1 MLTRLHFSP
10 QKDYLDLNQ
19 EPMKEVTYICSASK
33 KKFFQAFNQQ
43 LELCII
49 NFTLA
54 SYLLKLIFYLRNEN
68 IYSILL
74 QAIDFGG
81 VFNSAVFIYANIFSN
96 FSIDSLLA
104 QMQLIML
111 IKTIYF
117 ILSSFLPIEGFV
129 NTIFSPFSY
138 IHQIFHAHA
147 AKKLNNKYRDETGR
161 PISFIRMNASLG
173 NASFRSKE
181 YSNVSFMISN
191 ESAMTI
197 RDVMYFAN
205 SSTVPSFVMIL
216 AIVSVGPLM
225 QEFFFA
231 IIHFYILCGI
241 VLCLMPSK
249 ADSKLIINYILIR
262 TEISGWYIINIFIVF
277 ILTAGTYSLKYYY
290 LNYFPP
296 YWVVEPL
303 LMGVWSVVMYLLFF
317 GIIVTM
323 TEEKRLFPVKK
334 GFVRQSQDEV
344 LTEEEQELL
353 NEIDVTT

>member
-1 MLTRLHFSP
+1 M
-10 QKDYLDLNQ
+10 
-19 EPMKEVTYICSASK
+19 
-33 KKFFQAFNQQ
+33 
-43 LELCII
+43 
-49 NFTLA
+49 
-54 SYLLKLIFYLRNEN
+54 
-68 IYSILL
+68 
-74 QAIDFGG
+74 QAIDFGQ
-81 VFNSAVFIYANIFSN
+81 VFGSMVFIYSNIFSN
-96 FSIDSLLA
+96 FSLDSIIA

-117 ILSSFLPIEGFV
+117 LLSAFLPIEGLV

-147 AKKLNNKYRDETGR
+147 AKKLNNKYRDESGR
-161 PISFIRMNASLG
+161 PRSFIRMNASLG

-205 SSTVPSFVMIL
+205 SSTVPSFVMLL

-225 QEFFFA
+225 QDFTFA

-277 ILTAGTYSLKYYY
+277 ILSAGTYALKYYY
-290 LNYFPP
+290 LGYFPP
-296 YWVVEPL
+296 FWVVEPL
-303 LMGVWSVVMYLLFF
+303 LMGIWSAIAYLMLF
-317 GIIVTM
+317 GILVTL
-323 TEEKRLFPVKK
+323 TEEKKLFPYKRNY
-334 GFVRQSQDEV
+334 VRPVQEDY
-344 LTEEEQELL
+344 LTEEEQEIL
-353 NEIDVTT
+353 NEIDIAS